1 LIRSSR
7 YTFVIALAFCAFV
20 FGPTSLFSID
30 SPASAQ
36 PSKYQPF
43 DRKLSKK
50 DEDWVRK
57 TLKAMTLD
65 EKVGQMVIAD
75 ANITFWNRE
84 SDEYKKLQ
92 HHIVDNK
99 VGGVILFR
107 SEVWPTAVITN
118 RWQEMARIPLLIS
131 SDLEMGV
138 GMRFEDTPWWAPNMA
153 VGATGDV
160 KWARLQGEATALQAR
175 AIGVNWLFAPAVDVN
190 NNPNNPV
197 INTRSFG
204 EDPGAV
210 AAFAK
215 AFIEGAQGAG
225 AMACAKHFPGH
236 GDTATDSHIGLPVVD
251 VSRERLEKLE
261 LVPFR
266 AAIEAHV
273 GGVMSAHIALP
284 QIEPELAAPV
294 KILNEREA
302 ASAEFTSQTEAN
314 APRVTLPGT
323 LSPKIMTG
331 LLRDELKF
339 NGVIV
344 TDAMSMA
351 GVAARYSPAE
361 AAVKAINAG
370 ADMIEKSP
378 DLDAAIAGIK
388 DAVKKGE
395 ITEARVNASVERIL
409 RAKVALSLHQKKTVD
424 LNDVDRVV
432 NNPRFNEIAQQ
443 IADHSITLVRDE
455 QKLLPLNFADGPRV
469 PASVGNEPERKGR
482 ILNLTFTDEDDRTV
496 TRTFV
501 DELRQRVG
509 VVESFVI
516 DPKTPEAEIDRVL
529 SQVNAARFDAVIY
542 SLAVR
547 ARSGKGSVAL
557 PAAGKSIADRLIAS
571 RAPLVVISFGNPY
584 LLMAIPDSPSYLLA
598 YSPFPVSQRAAA
610 KAVLGEIEINGK
622 LPISLPGLYPRG
634 HGMMI
639 EKRKQ

>member
-1 LIRSSR
+1 MLLPS
-7 YTFVIALAFCAFV
+7 VDLV
-20 FGPTSLFSID
+20 
-30 SPASAQ
+30 ASAQ

-50 DEDWVRK
+50 EEDWVRK

-75 ANITFWNRE
+75 ANISFWNRE
-84 SDEYKKLQ
+84 SEEYKKLQ

-118 RWQEMARIPLLIS
+118 RWQEMAKVPLLIS

-138 GMRFEDTPWWAPNMA
+138 GMRFEETPWWAPNMA
-153 VGATGDV
+153 VAATGDT

-204 EDPGAV
+204 EDPNAV

-251 VSRERLEKLE
+251 VSKERLETLE

-266 AAIEAHV
+266 AAIEARV

-294 KILNEREA
+294 KTLNEREA

-314 APRVTLPGT
+314 AARVTLPGT

-361 AAVKAINAG
+361 AAVKAIKAG

-378 DLDAAIAGIK
+378 DLDAALAGIK

-409 RAKVALSLHQKKTVD
+409 RAKAGLGLHQKKTVD

-443 IADHSITLVRDE
+443 IADHSITLARDE
-455 QKLLPLNFADGPRV
+455 QKLLPLKLTNSLQQNT
-469 PASVGNEPERKGR
+469 PAGEGNGVARKGR
-482 ILNLTFTDEDDRTV
+482 ILNLTFTDDDDKAV
-496 TRTFV
+496 TRIFV

-509 VVESFVI
+509 AVENYVL
-516 DPKTPEAEIDRVL
+516 DPKTPEAEIDRAL
-529 SQVNAARFDAVIY
+529 SRVSAGSFDMVIY

-557 PAAGKSIADRLIAS
+557 PAAGKRIADRLIAS
-571 RAPLVVISFGNPY
+571 RAPMMVISFGNPY

-598 YSPFPVSQRAAA
+598 YSSFPVSQRAAA
-610 KAVLGEIEINGK
+610 KAVLGEIEISGK
-622 LPISLPGLYPRG
+622 LPVSLPGLYPRG
-634 HGMMI
+634 YGIKI
-639 EKRKQ
+639 EKR

>member
-1 LIRSSR
+1 MKLKISV
-7 YTFVIALAFCAFV
+7 FLLAIALIF
-20 FGPTSLFSID
+20 TS
-30 SPASAQ
+30 SAATEN
-36 PSKYQPF
+36 KAYQPF
-43 DRKLSKK
+43 DRKLSKN
-50 DEDWVRK
+50 DEDWVRR
-57 TLKAMTLD
+57 TLRRMTLD
-65 EKVGQMVIAD
+65 EKIGQMVMAD

-118 RWQEMARIPLLIS
+118 RWQEMAKVPLLIS

-138 GMRFEDTPWWAPNMA
+138 GMRFDNTPWWPPNMA
-153 VGATGDV
+153 VAATGDV

-175 AIGVNWLFAPAVDVN
+175 AIGVNWLFAPTVDVN
-190 NNPNNPV
+190 NNPDNPV

-204 EDPGAV
+204 EDPVAV
-210 AAFAK
+210 ARFAK

-251 VSRERLEKLE
+251 VSLERLEKLE

-266 AAIEAHV
+266 AAIEARV
-273 GGVMSAHIALP
+273 GAVMSAHIALP
-284 QIEPELAAPV
+284 QIEPELAAPI
-294 KILNEREA
+294 KALNEREA

-323 LSPKIMTG
+323 LSSKIMTG
-331 LLRDELKF
+331 LLREELKF

-361 AAVKAINAG
+361 AAVKAISAG

-378 DLDAAIAGIK
+378 DIDAAIAGIK

-409 RAKVALSLHQKKTVD
+409 RAKAALSLHVKKTVD
-424 LNDVDRVV
+424 LNDVDRIV
-432 NNPRFNEIAQQ
+432 NHPRFNEIAQQ

-455 QKLLPLNFADGPRV
+455 QKLLPLNFTNSPQQGV
-469 PASVGNEPERKGR
+469 PASVGSEPERKGR

-509 VVESFVI
+509 SVESFVI
-516 DPKTPEAEIDRVL
+516 DPKSSEAEIERGL
-529 SQVNAARFDAVIY
+529 SRTATGGFDAVIY

-557 PAAGKSIADRLIAS
+557 PAVGKRIADRLIAS
-571 RAPLVVISFGNPY
+571 RAPLLVISFGNPY
-584 LLMAIPDSPSYLLA
+584 LLMAVPDSPSYLLA
-598 YSPFPVSQRAAA
+598 YGPFPVSQRAAA

-622 LPISLPGLYPRG
+622 LPVGLPGLYPRE

-639 EKRKQ
+639 EKKR

>member
-1 LIRSSR
+1 VKLKFLALLIV
-7 YTFVIALAFCAFV
+7 FALAF
-20 FGPTSLFSID
+20 
-30 SPASAQ
+30 ASSAATQ
-36 PSKYQPF
+36 QQTYRPF

-50 DEDWVRK
+50 DDDWVRK
-57 TLKAMTLD
+57 TLRSMTLD

-75 ANITFWNRE
+75 ANLSFWNRE
-84 SDEYKKLQ
+84 SEEYKKLQ

-107 SEVWPTAVITN
+107 SEVWPTAIVTN
-118 RWQEMARIPLLIS
+118 RWQEMAKIPLLIS

-138 GMRFEDTPWWAPNMA
+138 GMRFEDTPWWPPNMA
-153 VGATGDV
+153 VAATGDAR
-160 KWARLQGEATALQAR
+160 WARLQGEATALQAR

-204 EDPGAV
+204 EDPAQV
-210 AAFAK
+210 AAFAQ

-225 AMACAKHFPGH
+225 AMATAKHFPGH

-251 VSRERLEKLE
+251 VSKERLEKLE

-273 GGVMSAHIALP
+273 GAVMSAHIALP

-294 KILNEREA
+294 KALNEREA
-302 ASAEFTSQTEAN
+302 ATAEFTSQTEAS
-314 APRVTLPGT
+314 APHVTLPGT

-339 NGVIV
+339 GGVIV

-361 AAVKAINAG
+361 AAVRSIKAG
-370 ADMIEKSP
+370 ADVIEKSP
-378 DLDAAIAGIK
+378 DLDAALAGIK

-395 ITEARVNASVERIL
+395 ITEARINASVERIL
-409 RAKVALSLHQKKTVD
+409 RAKAALGLHLKKTVD
-424 LNDVDRVV
+424 LDDVDRVV
-432 NNPRFNEIAQQ
+432 NKPRFNEIAQQ
-443 IADHSITLVRDE
+443 IADHSITLVRDDA
-455 QKLLPLNFADGPRV
+455 KLLPLKFANGIQQ
-469 PASVGNEPERKGR
+469 AR
-482 ILNLTFTDEDDRTV
+482 IFNLTFTDEEDRAITKI
-496 TRTFV
+496 FV
-501 DELRQRVG
+501 EELRQRVG
-509 VVESFVI
+509 TVESATV
-516 DPKTPEAEIDRVL
+516 DPRANDAEINQVL
-529 SQVNAARFDAVIY
+529 ARLDSAKADAVIY
-542 SLAVR
+542 SVAVR

-557 PAAGKSIADRLIAS
+557 PAAGRRLADELIQRRL
-571 RAPLVVISFGNPY
+571 PLVVISFGNPY
-584 LLMAIPDSPSYLLA
+584 LLLAMPGSPSYLLA

-610 KAVLGEIEINGK
+610 KTVLGEIEINGT

-634 HGMMI
+634 HGLKI
-639 EKRKQ
+639 GRRN

>member
-1 LIRSSR
+1 MKLKTLAFLLI
-7 YTFVIALAFCAFV
+7 IALV
-20 FGPTSLFSID
+20 FIP
-30 SPASAQ
+30 SATTQ
-36 PSKYQPF
+36 QQSYQRF
-43 DRKLSKK
+43 DRTLSKK

-84 SDEYKKLQ
+84 SEEYKKLQ

-118 RWQEMARIPLLIS
+118 RWQEMAKVPLLIS

-138 GMRFEDTPWWAPNMA
+138 GMRFEETPWWPPNMA
-153 VGATGDV
+153 VGATGDM

-204 EDPGAV
+204 EDPEQV

-294 KILNEREA
+294 KALNEREA

-314 APRVTLPGT
+314 TARVTLPGT
-323 LSPKIMTG
+323 LSSKIMTG

-378 DLDAAIAGIK
+378 DIDAALAGIK

-409 RAKVALSLHQKKTVD
+409 RAKAALSLHQKKTVD
-424 LNDVDRVV
+424 LDDVDRVV

-455 QKLLPLNFADGPRV
+455 QKLLPLNFASSPQQSA
-469 PASVGNEPERKGR
+469 PASVGSELMRKGR
-482 ILNLTFTDEDDRTV
+482 ILNLTFSDEDDRTV

-509 VVESFVI
+509 TVENFVI
-516 DPKTPEAEIDRVL
+516 DPKAPEAEIERAL
-529 SQVNAARFDAVIY
+529 SRAGAGGFDVVIY

-557 PAAGKSIADRLIAS
+557 PAAGKRIADRLIAS
-571 RAPLVVISFGNPY
+571 HAPLVVISFGNPY
-584 LLMAIPDSPSYLLA
+584 LLMAVPDSPSYLLA

-610 KAVLGEIEINGK
+610 KAILGEIEISGK
-622 LPISLPGLYPRG
+622 LPVSFPGLYPRE
-634 HGMMI
+634 HGIKI
-639 EKRKQ
+639 EKKR